1 MEHRTPEELVAGLP
15 EIEGSPR
22 EAGRVDLIVAR
33 PENFERKVLDQA
45 MLDAE
50 AGLVGDNWQTRG
62 SRHTPDGSAEMAR
75 QITVMNARAAALI
88 AGPQDRWPLAGDQ
101 LYVDFDLSVDNLP
114 PGTEVTIGGARLVVS
129 EEPHTGCAKF
139 TERFGVEAL
148 RFVNS
153 PDGRRLRLRGL
164 NARVVTPGTVRLG
177 DSVTRAP
184 R

>member
-15 EIEGSPR
+15 EVEGSPR
-22 EAGRVDLIVAR
+22 DGGRVDLIVAR
-33 PENFERKVLDQA
+33 PENFEREVFDEARLDP
-45 MLDAE
+45 D
-50 AGLVGDNWQTRG
+50 AGLAGDNWRVRG
-62 SRHTPDGSAEMAR
+62 SRHTPDGSAEVAR

-88 AGPQDRWPLAGDQ
+88 AGPKERWPLAGDQ
-101 LYVDFDLSVDNLP
+101 LYVDFDISVDNLP
-114 PGTEVTIGGARLVVS
+114 AGTELTIGGARVVVS

-139 TERFGVEAL
+139 SERFGVEAL

-164 NARVVTPGTVRLG
+164 NARVVTPGVVRVG
-177 DSVTRAP
+177 DSVTRAA